1 LTRKNFFP
9 PLVEKHSM
17 KDSRARL
24 PTVTD
29 AADTGKAELSDF
41 FHTKKAD
48 CRDELAD
55 APDEAH
61 GLTR

>member
-1 LTRKNFFP
+1 
-9 PLVEKHSM
+9 M